1 MAYFLLL
8 AVLSLHYII
17 IPTSALLVQTN
28 AASATVCL
36 QMVDA
41 TSVNTAPN
49 RDAIEENGLDNF
61 IEGSTVDVNSLD
73 TSEIKCRLLDLL
85 PRMTGSSAEFSEVET
100 LINTLEDRHRPVLT
114 LDFLNLAMAGEWQ
127 LLFSTSLSSR
137 PRQNFRITEMFQ
149 RVESVFMN
157 SLQGTVANEVS
168 WELAENENSF
178 DASGSFTV
186 VCDYEINRGARLELK
201 LQDSILNLAKGSSL
215 PNDFENLIGLLNRA
229 MPKEL
234 FDPSDHAVDT
244 SYLDGDMRIT
254 RMTGPRFEGVRD
266 IFIRKGSMDTDYE

>member
-1 MAYFLLL
+1 MAYFLLFTI
-8 AVLSLHYII
+8 SLLHNI

-36 QMVDA
+36 QMADA

-85 PRMTGSSAEFSEVET
+85 PRMTGSSAEFREVET

-137 PRQNFRITEMFQ
+137 PKQNFRITEMFQ

-168 WELAENENSF
+168 WELAENGNSF
-178 DASGSFTV
+178 DASGTFTV

-201 LQDSILNLAKGSSL
+201 LQESILKLAKGSSL
-215 PNDFENLIGLLNRA
+215 PDDFENLIGLLNRA

>member
-1 MAYFLLL
+1 MAYLLL
-8 AVLSLHYII
+8 LTISLLHIL
-17 IPTSALLVQTN
+17 PTSALLVRTT

-36 QMVDA
+36 QMANA
-41 TSVNTAPN
+41 TSVNTASN
-49 RDAIEENGLDNF
+49 RDVIEENGLDNF
-61 IEGSTVDVNSLD
+61 IEDSILDVNSLD
-73 TSEIKCRLLDLL
+73 TSEIKGRLLDLL
-85 PRMTGSSAEFSEVET
+85 PRITGSSAEFRQVET
-100 LINTLEDRHRPVLT
+100 LVNTLEDRHKPVLT

-149 RVESVFMN
+149 RVESVLMN

-168 WELAENENSF
+168 WELAENGNSF

-186 VCDYEINRGARLELK
+186 VCDYEINRGARLELN
-201 LQDSILNLAKGSSL
+201 LQDSILKLAKGSSL
-215 PNDFENLIGLLNRA
+215 PDDIENLIGLLNRA

-244 SYLDGDMRIT
+244 TYLDGDIRIT

-266 IFIRKGSMDTDYE
+266 IFIRKGSMDTD